1 MRQGYLGAK
10 ECRGSCGIGPS
21 ALSLPHARLSVV
33 IDLIDQLRDPTQS
46 GTESSLSVLASCH
59 YLQYFNAHPA
69 SGQLSRRTTSDF
81 RISSQTGVIPTS
93 LAREGRSGISFR
105 AKPLGGELQRQV
117 RDENGPATRQRV
129 PHQSGGRQFTYHR
142 RGLEMS
148 RPRRTQRSVSY
159 LYHRQ
164 ITQHRRGRMPKGMGG
179 NDRHQ
184 SPLARKLDPGVD
196 AWLLTGAPSRPG
208 KIN

>member
-1 MRQGYLGAK
+1 MPR
-10 ECRGSCGIGPS
+10 
-21 ALSLPHARLSVV
+21 
-33 IDLIDQLRDPTQS
+33 QLRDWSECPFASTCPTQRRHRPALINS
-46 GTESSLSVLASCH
+46 EIRLNREPSRHFLCLLHATTFSTSS
-59 YLQYFNAHPA
+59 AHPA

-142 RGLEMS
+142 RGLEEVRSYYNDSHYCKRDELPSNESSAANEDSFS
-148 RPRRTQRSVSY
+148 RRVS
-159 LYHRQ
+159 
-164 ITQHRRGRMPKGMGG
+164 
-179 NDRHQ
+179 
-184 SPLARKLDPGVD
+184 
-196 AWLLTGAPSRPG
+196 
-208 KIN
+208 